1 MDLAEIAGGLSFS
14 LSSFSA
20 VAGAALTT
28 VAAAILAAATA
39 TTITTA
45 AKTTADADAN
55 YLNNAPLQRTVLK
68 QSSCKGA
75 FSIPNA
81 ERQRGLMLTLYR
93 QDMLRK
99 PHRPTP

>member
-1 MDLAEIAGGLSFS
+1 MDLAEITGGSSFS
-14 LSSFSA
+14 SSSFSA
-20 VAGAALTT
+20 VAGATSIT

-45 AKTTADADAN
+45 AKTTAAADAD
-55 YLNNAPLQRTVLK
+55 YLSDAPLQRTVLK

-81 ERQRGLMLTLYR
+81 KL
-93 QDMLRK
+93 
-99 PHRPTP
+99 

>member
-55 YLNNAPLQRTVLK
+55 YLNNAPLQRTALK
-68 QSSCKGA
+68 CS
-75 FSIPNA
+75 PLV
-81 ERQRGLMLTLYR
+81 RGLFLFR
-93 QDMLRK
+93 AQSDNGA
-99 PHRPTP
+99 

>member
-55 YLNNAPLQRTVLK
+55 YLSNAPLQRTALK
-68 QSSCKGA
+68 CS
-75 FSIPNA
+75 PLV
-81 ERQRGLMLTLYR
+81 RGLFLFR
-93 QDMLRK
+93 AQSDNGA
-99 PHRPTP
+99 